1 MDTNRG
7 YVGHLSD
14 YSSRVA
20 PEQDTPT
27 YTGRAFDRI
36 VNFSDAV
43 VAVAITVLV
52 LPIADIPIQRSEQT
66 VWEVLSDNSGLI
78 ITFFFTFAVV
88 GAFWWTHNR
97 IFNQL
102 AGFDVTLLGLN
113 LGWIASVAFLPVSS
127 YLYGAADS
135 QGNHGWSESG
145 TLGGAGLLYWGS
157 LALVSLWSSLM
168 SWHIRRNPVLVDQSL
183 QDPPVLSNDW
193 RKRFR
198 GAVFTGYFVVT
209 ALVSVPFPALSVW
222 MPIGLIFVGRVMK

>member
-1 MDTNRG
+1 MGSAKRG
-7 YVGHLSD
+7 P
-14 YSSRVA
+14 A
-20 PEQDTPT
+20 

-36 VNFSDAV
+36 INFSDAV

-52 LPIADIPIQRSEQT
+52 LPIADLPIQRSEQT

-102 AGFDVTLLGLN
+102 AGFDGTLLALN

-127 YLYGAADS
+127 YLYGAANS
-135 QGNHGWSESG
+135 QGNSGWSDSG
-145 TLGGAGLLYWGS
+145 TLGGAGGLYWGS

-168 SWHIRRNPVLVDQSL
+168 SWHIRRNPGLVDPHL
-183 QDPPVLSNDW
+183 PNPTILSADW
-193 RKRFR
+193 RKRYR
-198 GAVFTGYFVVT
+198 GPVFTGYFIVT
-209 ALVSVPFPALSVW
+209 ALVSVPFPAFSVW
-222 MPIGLIFVGRVMK
+222 MPLGLILVGRIMK